1 MIKIINTE
9 HTLSKTILTSPEH
22 QATNQDEYQ
31 KTFHSTQLQLEAKKV
46 IQLLDLAL
54 CRRMI

>member
-9 HTLSKTILTSPEH
+9 LTLSKIILTSPDH
-22 QATNQDEYQ
+22 QATNQNEYQ

-46 IQLLDLAL
+46 IQHQDLAL
-54 CRRMI
+54 CRKMI